1 MVGLK
6 TVNVGLGERSYKIRI
21 EAGSIANIGQW
32 MRGCKVDTN
41 PLVIFDQNVFD
52 YYGNTV
58 LESLKRAG
66 FSSPRSLVLAP
77 GEKSKSAQMLDTV
90 YTAAIQSYM
99 DRKDPVVAV
108 GGGVIGDLAGYAAAT
123 YLRGVPFFQVPTS
136 LLAQVDSSVGG
147 KVAINHPL
155 GKNLIGAF
163 YQPAG
168 VLIDPAVL
176 TTLPRREYLSGL
188 AEVLKYGFIA
198 DSDFLQEMRDNK
210 ERVLARESGVLEAV
224 IAKCCEI
231 KASFVEKD
239 EKETGVRVLLN
250 FGHTAG
256 HAWEA
261 AGGFETFLHGEAV
274 SLGMVCAARIG
285 KSVGLTDEFDVKTV
299 EEVLR
304 EFQLPVSI
312 DNIDSDRMIAY
323 MATDKKREKGNVRW
337 VLLKKI
343 GIAATCGE
351 IPLPLVKEILEGMT
365 IS

>member
-1 MVGLK
+1 
-6 TVNVGLGERSYKIRI
+6 
-21 EAGSIANIGQW
+21 
-32 MRGCKVDTN
+32 
-41 PLVIFDQNVFD
+41 
-52 YYGNTV
+52 V
-58 LESLKRAG
+58 LER
-66 FSSPRSLVLAP
+66 
-77 GEKSKSAQMLDTV
+77 V
-90 YTAAIQSYM
+90 YTEAIQESM
-99 DRKDPVVAV
+99 DRKSPIVAV
-108 GGGVIGDLAGYAAAT
+108 GGGVIGDLAGFAAAT

-176 TTLPRREYLSGL
+176 TTLPQREYLSGL

-198 DSDFLQEMRDNK
+198 DSLFLNDLREKQELVLSRD
-210 ERVLARESGVLEAV
+210 SGVLESI

-239 EKETGVRVLLN
+239 EKETGIRIFLN

-256 HAWEA
+256 HAWEVS
-261 AGGFETFLHGEAV
+261 GNFEQFLHGEAV

-285 KSVGLTDEFDVKTV
+285 MAVGLTDEADVKIV
-299 EEVLR
+299 EDTLR
-304 EFQLPVSI
+304 DFGLPISI
-312 DNIDSDRMIAY
+312 DNIDSGRMVEF
-323 MATDKKREKGNVRW
+323 MATDKKRENGNIRW
-337 VLLKKI
+337 VLLRKI
-343 GIAATCGE
+343 GIATTYTE